1 MDKTLARTRVSKV
14 APKPS
19 ERPSLAVR
27 KAVRFPAF
35 LSFEER
41 QSARL

>member
-1 MDKTLARTRVSKV
+1 MDKTLARSLVSKV

-27 KAVRFPAF
+27 KAVRDSLAEGGTAVFT
-35 LSFEER
+35 
-41 QSARL
+41 